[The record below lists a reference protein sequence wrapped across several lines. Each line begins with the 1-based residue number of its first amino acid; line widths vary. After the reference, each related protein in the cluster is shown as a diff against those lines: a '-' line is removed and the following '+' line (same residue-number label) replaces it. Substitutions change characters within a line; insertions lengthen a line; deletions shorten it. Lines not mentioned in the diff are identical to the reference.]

1 MLEKTNRVNILFDF
15 YGQLL
20 KDRQKQFLE
29 MYYRDDLTLSEIAEL
44 MDVSRQAVFDQLK
57 RTENVL
63 ENYEEKLQLLTKY
76 QEREERLS
84 TLLQVLE
91 TTRWDQ
97 DEIRSKVKELAQF
110 ELEQNEEA

>member
-63 ENYEEKLQLLTKY
+63 ENYEEKLQLLAKH

-84 TLLQVLE
+84 HLLQIVE
-91 TTRWDQ
+91 SDQWDQ
-97 DEIRSKVKELAQF
+97 DQIRSEIKELVQF
-110 ELEQNEEA
+110 ELEQSEEA

>member
-91 TTRWDQ
+91 TERWDQ
-97 DEIRSKVKELAQF
+97 DQIRSKVKELAQF

>member
-63 ENYEEKLQLLTKY
+63 ENYEEKLQLLAKH

-84 TLLQVLE
+84 HLLQIVE
-91 TTRWDQ
+91 SEQWDQ
-97 DEIRSKVKELAQF
+97 DQIRSEIKELVQF
-110 ELEQNEEA
+110 ELEQSEEA